1 MAEYTKIGEIN
12 TSLLSRAEVGF
23 LRGTKDVSANYER
36 VLLHR
41 IFRKLNNFRDI
52 VLPILASN
60 PKTSMWT
67 ASITENCNRIT
78 DFSNNSCQSEK
89 LGNRFVLQNS
99 DENKWGC
106 PDLNRGPESPSLRA

>member
-1 MAEYTKIGEIN
+1 MTETLKIAEIR
-12 TSLLSRAEVGF
+12 TSLLSKPQLGF
-23 LRGTKDVSANYER
+23 LNGTKTVSANYER

-78 DFSNNSCQSEK
+78 EFSNNSCQSEK
-89 LGNRFVLQNS
+89 LGNRLVLQNN